1 MELSPTKYF
10 IITAG
15 PTGSGKT
22 GLVNVTL
29 AKLGIDEKTE
39 YTKFLIDD
47 LIENDNVY
55 KEKIRKIINKID
67 EECMTEQNKDDC
79 EKNKYTNP
87 SSELLT
93 QFNNSY
99 FEVRNTVGCK
109 EHIQEKEQN
118 CNEVLDNRLKAI
130 FKMEVKP
137 FIIVFEITGSSIPKW
152 LLNSEFIPDD
162 YTIIVS
168 YSLVNF
174 TNLLNRN
181 ISRAY
186 KSIINF
192 KHDTTNTKPAPRLPD
207 IQPTVFK
214 KTIGAIYNII
224 IELYNKC
231 INIHDDI
238 DVSTCGTR
246 KIDRLL
252 IFDNNKY
259 YNIIFDSL
267 IDTDMSETE
276 LKAKI
281 VSAIGVLRSDT
292 SYGGKIKKTRQIRKN
307 KRINKSRRWK

>member
-1 MELSPTKYF
+1 MEFLPKKYF

-29 AKLGIDEKTE
+29 TNLGIGEKKE
-39 YTKFLIDD
+39 YAKFLIDD

-55 KEKIRKIINKID
+55 KEKIREIINKIN
-67 EECMTEQNKDDC
+67 EECMKEQDKDDC

-87 SSELLT
+87 SSELMI

-99 FEVRNTVGCK
+99 LEVRNTVGCK
-109 EHIQEKEQN
+109 EHIQENEQN

-130 FKMEVKP
+130 VKMEIKP
-137 FIIVFEITGSSIPKW
+137 FIIVFEITGTSIPNW
-152 LLNSEFIPDD
+152 LLKSDFIPDD

-181 ISRAY
+181 ISRTY
-186 KSIINF
+186 KSIIDF
-192 KHDTTNTKPAPRLPD
+192 KNDTTNTKPAPRLPD
-207 IQPTVFK
+207 IRPTVFK
-214 KTIGAIYNII
+214 KTIGDIYDII

-231 INIHDDI
+231 VNIHDDI
-238 DVSTCGTR
+238 DVITCGTR

-252 IFDNNKY
+252 IFDNNSY
-259 YNIIFDSL
+259 YNIIFDSS
-267 IDTDMSETE
+267 IDSITETE

-281 VSAIGVLRSDT
+281 VSAIGVLTSDT

-307 KRINKSRRWK
+307 KRKNKSRRWK